1 MNSINNIIKLLS
13 INDNIEI
20 IGSNS
25 NKEAKYTTDY
35 DLQEIITIKEVNDYN
50 IFIQKFQNIF
60 KIVKKSNYMAIT
72 DMKAGKFNTLPV
84 RWSYN
89 DVINKYQDI
98 DTKHIELFD
107 VLQESSKTNTV
118 KIDIIAFINNEYV
131 EFSCNY
137 YFSKSNVQINDI
149 LLSLMID
156 VQKYYHEQRFMKM
169 LKRLMSYRL
178 VRKQKVNDLKDF
190 FNSDIGNYYKLYHHI
205 DVFIF
210 IINKYNDEYDKIT
223 TGISKKDF
231 NKYNQIVYKYLVKQ
245 LQSNNIKVNKNNI
258 NIQELELIKSKLNII
273 INDIVIKFINK

>member
-35 DLQEIITIKEVNDYN
+35 DLQEIITINEVNDYN
-50 IFIQKFQNIF
+50 IFIQKFQHIF
-60 KIVKKSNYMAIT
+60 KIAKQSNYMAIT
-72 DMKAGKFNTLPV
+72 DMKAGKFNTLAL
-84 RWSYN
+84 RWSYK
-89 DVINKYQDI
+89 DVINKYQNIDI
-98 DTKHIELFD
+98 KHVELFD
-107 VLQESSKTNTV
+107 ALQENAKTNTV

-190 FNSDIGNYYKLYHHI
+190 FNSDVGKYYKLYHQI

-223 TGISKKDF
+223 TGILKKDF
-231 NKYNQIVYKYLVKQ
+231 NKYNHIVYKYLVKQ
-245 LQSNNIKVNKNNI
+245 LKLINIKINKNKI

-273 INDIVIKFINK
+273 INDIVIKFINE